1 MPRETLT
8 ITLDRDRKADLDRL
22 AQAQGRNRDTLID
35 EALAAWL
42 DLQAWQTHE
51 IQAGL
56 EDAEAENF
64 ATEAEIRAAFG
75 RS

>member
-22 AQAQGRNRDTLID
+22 AQGQGRNRDTLID

-42 DLQAWQTHE
+42 DLQARQTSE

-56 EDAEAENF
+56 EDAKAENF
-64 ATEAEIRAAFG
+64 ATVGKIRAAFG